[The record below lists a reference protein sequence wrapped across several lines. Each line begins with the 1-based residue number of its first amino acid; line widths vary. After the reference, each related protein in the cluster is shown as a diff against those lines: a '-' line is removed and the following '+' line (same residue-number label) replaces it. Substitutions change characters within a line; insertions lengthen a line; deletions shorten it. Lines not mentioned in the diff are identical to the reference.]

1 MYHRACMC
9 LLIVALVL
17 LWFTGVAIAQQA
29 EAGKKKVP
37 EETSYF
43 DWFIIKGGPIG
54 WLLIVI
60 DVASWAIIIEHFI
73 SIRRFNMVPE
83 PIRAQIGSFVEAK
96 QYREMIEYTAGDP
109 SFLSYVVHQAV
120 TEAGH
125 GYSAMERALEE
136 ATEERTTKL
145 LRKIELLNIIGNVS
159 PMMGLLGT
167 VYGMIKVFS
176 KIVEQKGMPNPAEL
190 AGGVGTALVTTF
202 WGLIVAIPAL
212 AAYAVMRNRIDAL
225 ASEAT
230 MIGQEIISTF
240 RPGAR
245 KPAGGEPA
253 NSAGS

>member
-1 MYHRACMC
+1 MRHTLWIKLALACGI
-9 LLIVALVL
+9 LLGLAGVAL
-17 LWFTGVAIAQQA
+17 AQQTVT
-29 EAGKKKVP
+29 GG
-37 EETSYF
+37 TTQISYF
-43 DWFIIKGGPIG
+43 EWFIKKGGVIG
-54 WLLIVI
+54 WLLIAI
-60 DVASWAIIIEHFI
+60 DVASWALIIEHFI
-73 SIRRFNMVPE
+73 TIRRPNILPD
-83 PIRAQIGSFVEAK
+83 PIRGQIDQMVDEK
-96 QYREMIEYTAGDP
+96 RYREVIEYTSSEP
-109 SFLSYVVHQAV
+109 SMLSYVVHQSLA
-120 TEAGH
+120 EAAH
-125 GYSAMERALEE
+125 GYAAMERALEE

-176 KIVEQKGMPNPAEL
+176 KIVEQKGTVDPGEL

-212 AAYAVMRNRIDAL
+212 AVYAVMRNRIDAL

-230 MIGQEIISTF
+230 MFGQEIISTF

-253 NSAGS
+253 EPAGS